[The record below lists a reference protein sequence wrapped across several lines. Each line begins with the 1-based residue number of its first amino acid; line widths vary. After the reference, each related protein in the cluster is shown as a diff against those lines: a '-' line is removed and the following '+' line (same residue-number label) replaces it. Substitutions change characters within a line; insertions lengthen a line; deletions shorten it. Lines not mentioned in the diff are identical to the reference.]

1 MWLSRCNHV
10 RSDHFPS
17 EYLLRRT
24 IIDCS
29 SPAASG
35 CHTMALNR
43 SVSEAIC
50 GVAHISAAE
59 GSLGADVSSKQ
70 EFAHVEQ
77 PVDGHA

>member
-1 MWLSRCNHV
+1 
-10 RSDHFPS
+10 
-17 EYLLRRT
+17 
-24 IIDCS
+24 
-29 SPAASG
+29 
-35 CHTMALNR
+35 MALNR